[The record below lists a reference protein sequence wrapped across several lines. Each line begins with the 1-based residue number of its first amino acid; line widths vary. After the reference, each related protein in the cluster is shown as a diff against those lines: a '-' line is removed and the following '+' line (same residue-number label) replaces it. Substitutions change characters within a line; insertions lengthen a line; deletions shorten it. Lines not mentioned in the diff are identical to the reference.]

1 MVYLHHMKVS
11 DFLIK
16 RGIKMGETLTAP
28 NNPAVLAYLKAARDG
43 KGLAD
48 KVLKGLNKDKKSQ

>member
-1 MVYLHHMKVS
+1 MNVMTKAMTS
-11 DFLIK
+11 GWNDFKIK
-16 RGIKMGETLTAP
+16 KTLTAP
-28 NNPAVLAYLKAARDG
+28 NNPAVLAYIKAAREG